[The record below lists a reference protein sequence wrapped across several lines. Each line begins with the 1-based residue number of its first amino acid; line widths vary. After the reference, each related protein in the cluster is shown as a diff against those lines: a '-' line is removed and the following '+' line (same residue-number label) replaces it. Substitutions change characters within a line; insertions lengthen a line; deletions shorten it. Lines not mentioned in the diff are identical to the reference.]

1 MNHVKIWLN
10 EGDWRSPPSPHISS
24 WPLLLSFLS
33 EWTGQAMLQDYK
45 WIPSSPLNLLS
56 SPVSTTL
63 SGRRLHIL
71 MTFCKKQNL
80 LISNMLPCHLLLG
93 RLPSEAND
101 GRLPSLFL
109 FWQSFQPTTSE
120 KGEGKEER
128 GAMREKESERGD
140 AINMGQYLIIIQD
153 TRNLIKTTPPEWSH
167 KERVSTICSSA

>member
-1 MNHVKIWLN
+1 MR
-10 EGDWRSPPSPHISS
+10 ETGGPHISS
-24 WPLLLSFLS
+24 WPLLSFLS
-33 EWTGQAMLQDYK
+33 GWTGQAMFQDCK

-56 SPVSTTL
+56 SPDSTTL
-63 SGRRLHIL
+63 SGWRLHIL

-80 LISNMLPCHLLLG
+80 PTWNMLPCHLLLG

-101 GRLPSLFL
+101 GRLLLLFL
-109 FWQSFQPTTSE
+109 FWQKFSAYNKCKGGE

-128 GAMREKESERGD
+128 EGPRERKRERGD